1 MRHLAK
7 YYEKILRYNAPSR
20 GVFLF
25 FRGRKAIFHAAN
37 FEEFAFF
44 PQKKFERKMHTGK
57 PEN

>member
-20 GVFLF
+20 GVFF
-25 FRGRKAIFHAAN
+25 IFQGTESYIFMRQILKN
-37 FEEFAFF
+37 LRFS
-44 PQKKFERKMHTGK
+44 PKKFELKMHMGK

>member
-7 YYEKILRYNAPSR
+7 YYEKILRYNALP
-20 GVFLF
+20 GAF
-25 FRGRKAIFHAAN
+25 FYLSGGGKLYFMRQILKNLH
-37 FEEFAFF
+37 FF